1 MVSSKY
7 LLIMCYE
14 CEISVSVHN
23 SYHEVEAELE
33 SLSFNK
39 EAIAEILIGD
49 TYNDWV
55 DGGQVKVQRVEFV

>member
-1 MVSSKY
+1 MSSKY

-23 SYHEVEAELE
+23 SYHEVEAKLE

-39 EAIAEILIGD
+39 ETIDEILIGD
-49 TYNDWV
+49 TYNDWD
-55 DGGQVKVQRVEFV
+55 DGGQVKVQRIELV

>member
-1 MVSSKY
+1 MSSKY
-7 LLIMCYE
+7 LLITCYE

-39 EAIAEILIGD
+39 EAIDEILIGD
-49 TYNDWV
+49 TYNDWI
-55 DGGQVKVQRVEFV
+55 DHGQVKVQRIDV

>member
-14 CEISVSVHN
+14 CEISVSMHN

-55 DGGQVKVQRVEFV
+55 DHGQVKVQRIDV

>member
-1 MVSSKY
+1 MSSKY

-23 SYHEVEAELE
+23 SYHEVEVELE

-39 EAIAEILIGD
+39 ETIAEILIGG
-49 TYNDWV
+49 TYNDC
-55 DGGQVKVQRVEFV
+55 DEHGQVKVQRIDV

>member
-1 MVSSKY
+1 MSSKY

-23 SYHEVEAELE
+23 SYHEVEVELE

-39 EAIAEILIGD
+39 ETIVEILIGG
-49 TYNDWV
+49 TYNDC
-55 DGGQVKVQRVEFV
+55 DDHGQVKVQCIDV

>member
-1 MVSSKY
+1 MSSKY

-39 EAIAEILIGD
+39 EAIAEILTGD

>member
-1 MVSSKY
+1 MSSKY

-23 SYHEVEAELE
+23 SYHEVEVELE

-39 EAIAEILIGD
+39 ETIAEILIGG
-49 TYNDWV
+49 TYNDC
-55 DGGQVKVQRVEFV
+55 DDHGQVKVQRIDV

>member
-23 SYHEVEAELE
+23 SYHEVEVELV

-39 EAIAEILIGD
+39 ETIDEILIGD

-55 DGGQVKVQRVEFV
+55 DHGQVKVQRIDV

>member
-23 SYHEVEAELE
+23 SYHEVEAKLE

-39 EAIAEILIGD
+39 ETIDEILIGD
-49 TYNDWV
+49 TYNDWDV
-55 DGGQVKVQRVEFV
+55 HGQVKVQRIELV

>member
-1 MVSSKY
+1 MSSKY

-14 CEISVSVHN
+14 CEICVSVHN
-23 SYHEVEAELE
+23 SYHEVEFELE

-49 TYNDWV
+49 TYNDWI
-55 DGGQVKVQRVEFV
+55 DHGQVKVQRIDV

>member
-1 MVSSKY
+1 MSSKY

-23 SYHEVEAELE
+23 SYHEVEVELE

-39 EAIAEILIGD
+39 EAIDEILIGD
-49 TYNDWV
+49 TYNDWI
-55 DGGQVKVQRVEFV
+55 DHGQVKVQRIELV

>member
-23 SYHEVEAELE
+23 SYHEVEAKLE

-39 EAIAEILIGD
+39 ETIDEILIGD
-49 TYNDWV
+49 TYNDW
-55 DGGQVKVQRVEFV
+55 DDHGQVKVQRIELV

>member
-23 SYHEVEAELE
+23 SYHEVEAKLE

-39 EAIAEILIGD
+39 DTIDEILIGD
-49 TYNDWV
+49 TYNDW
-55 DGGQVKVQRVEFV
+55 DDHGQVKVQRIDV

>member
-1 MVSSKY
+1 MSSKY

-23 SYHEVEAELE
+23 SYHEVEVKLE

-39 EAIAEILIGD
+39 DTIDEILIGD
-49 TYNDWV
+49 TYNDL
-55 DGGQVKVQRVEFV
+55 DDHGQVKVQRIELV

>member
-1 MVSSKY
+1 MSSKY

-23 SYHEVEAELE
+23 SYHEVEAKLE

-39 EAIAEILIGD
+39 ETIDEILIGD
-49 TYNDWV
+49 TYNDWI
-55 DGGQVKVQRVEFV
+55 DHGQVKVQCIEVS

>member
-1 MVSSKY
+1 MSSKY

-23 SYHEVEAELE
+23 SYHEVEAKLV

-39 EAIAEILIGD
+39 ETIDEILIGD
-49 TYNDWV
+49 TYNDW
-55 DGGQVKVQRVEFV
+55 DDCGQVKVQRIELV

>member
-1 MVSSKY
+1 MSSKY

-14 CEISVSVHN
+14 CVICVSVHN
-23 SYHEVEAELE
+23 SYHEVEVELE

-55 DGGQVKVQRVEFV
+55 DHGQVKVQRIDV

>member
-1 MVSSKY
+1 MSSKY

-23 SYHEVEAELE
+23 SYHEVEAKLE

-39 EAIAEILIGD
+39 DTIDEILIGD
-49 TYNDWV
+49 TYNDW
-55 DGGQVKVQRVEFV
+55 DDHGQVKVQRIDV

>member
-14 CEISVSVHN
+14 CEIMVSVHN

-39 EAIAEILIGD
+39 ETIDEILIGD
-49 TYNDWV
+49 TYNDW
-55 DGGQVKVQRVEFV
+55 DDHGQVKVQRIDV

>member
-1 MVSSKY
+1 
-7 LLIMCYE
+7 MCYE

-39 EAIAEILIGD
+39 ETIDEILIGD

-55 DGGQVKVQRVEFV
+55 KKLLKLTEVLRSLI

>member
-1 MVSSKY
+1 MSSKH
-7 LLIMCYE
+7 LLIKCYE

-39 EAIAEILIGD
+39 EAIDEILIGD
-49 TYNDWV
+49 TYNDWI
-55 DGGQVKVQRVEFV
+55 DNGQVKVQRIELV

>member
-23 SYHEVEAELE
+23 SYHEVEVELE

-39 EAIAEILIGD
+39 EAIAEILIGG
-49 TYNDWV
+49 TYSDW
-55 DGGQVKVQRVEFV
+55 DDHGQVKVQRIDV